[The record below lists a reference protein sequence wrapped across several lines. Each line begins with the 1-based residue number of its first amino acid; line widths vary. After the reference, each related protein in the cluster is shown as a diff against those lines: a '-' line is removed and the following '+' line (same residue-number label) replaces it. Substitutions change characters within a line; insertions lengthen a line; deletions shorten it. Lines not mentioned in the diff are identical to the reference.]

1 MTIEKIG
8 KAIKSSIADAVG
20 KKNQKKVL
28 CFIK

>member
-20 KKNQKKVL
+20 KKNQKKFYVS
-28 CFIK
+28 